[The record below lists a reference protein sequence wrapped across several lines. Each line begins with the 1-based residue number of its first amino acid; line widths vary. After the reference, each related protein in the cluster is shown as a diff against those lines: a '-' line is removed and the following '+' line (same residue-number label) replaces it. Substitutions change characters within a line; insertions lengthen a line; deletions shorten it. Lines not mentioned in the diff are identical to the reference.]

1 MRTKIYV
8 FFEVCSN
15 ERRVQVRQAFTLA
28 KVIEELCQSNFQYNF
43 TPSNKYILFS

>member
-15 ERRVQVRQAFTLA
+15 AKGVQVRQAFTLA
-28 KVIEELCQSNFQYNF
+28 KVIEQLCQSNIQHQF
-43 TPSNKYILFS
+43 TPSNK